1 MSEDMIPN
9 NDEIQTA
16 GKGQLN
22 HLALAEYHLR
32 FTLELIRFA
41 DRKAQNLL
49 RLTLAIFTA
58 ALIGVPPAVLALR
71 TFAERGGW
79 RMVLFAGTIVLYVAC
94 SGCLLG
100 SMVCIVRVI
109 RPRGEKKGT
118 RTSVLFFGAVAEM
131 KQDEFLRTLR
141 EMDYDRA
148 LAEVSTQLHQ
158 SAKIAQAKYAAVDTA
173 IRWLLHGVLI
183 GIVFALIMLVSAG
196 FLMGAGES
204 PLP

>member
-1 MSEDMIPN
+1 MN
-9 NDEIQTA
+9 NDALQTA
-16 GKGQLN
+16 SKGQLN

-49 RLTLAIFTA
+49 RLTLAIFTVA
-58 ALIGVPPAVLALR
+58 FIGVPPAVMAMNR
-71 TFAERGGW
+71 YADEGGW
-79 RMVLFAGTIVLYVAC
+79 KMLLFVATIVLYVAC
-94 SGCLLG
+94 SACLLG
-100 SMVCIVRVI
+100 AMVCIVRVI
-109 RPRGEKKGT
+109 RPRREKNSQQ
-118 RTSVLFFGAVAEM
+118 TSVLFFGAVAEM
-131 KQDEFLRTLR
+131 KQEEFIRTLR

-148 LAEVSTQLHQ
+148 LEEMGIQMHQ

-196 FLMGAGES
+196 FLMGSGIPTAS
-204 PLP
+204 